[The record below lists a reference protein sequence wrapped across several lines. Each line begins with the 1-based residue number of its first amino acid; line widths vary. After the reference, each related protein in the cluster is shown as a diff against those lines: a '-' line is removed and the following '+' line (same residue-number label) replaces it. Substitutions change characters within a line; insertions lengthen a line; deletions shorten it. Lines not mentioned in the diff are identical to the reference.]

1 MDMNFVWMIRNSIA
15 ALGGNSG
22 LGTVTQIKEGES
34 SVDGATRLNQNRR
47 QREEK
52 WDQDDL
58 ESSGI
63 VVVNCLTI
71 TCWSL
76 WNLKKKNSSFRLI

>member
-1 MDMNFVWMIRNSIA
+1 MIRNSIA

-22 LGTVTQIKEGES
+22 LGTVSQIEEGES

-47 QREEK
+47 QREGK

-63 VVVNCLTI
+63 VVISVKL
-71 TCWSL
+71 
-76 WNLKKKNSSFRLI
+76 

>member
-1 MDMNFVWMIRNSIA
+1 MIFLDILLNRNSIA
-15 ALGGNSG
+15 ALGENSTTSSAK
-22 LGTVTQIKEGES
+22 TVTQNKEEES
-34 SVDGATRLNQNRR
+34 TVDGAIRLNQNRR

-63 VVVNCLTI
+63 PISIVLFKFD
-71 TCWSL
+71 L
-76 WNLKKKNSSFRLI
+76 

>member
-1 MDMNFVWMIRNSIA
+1 MNNDSIWMIRNSIA

-22 LGTVTQIKEGES
+22 LGTVTQIEEGES

-47 QREEK
+47 QREGK

-63 VVVNCLTI
+63 VVISVKL
-71 TCWSL
+71 
-76 WNLKKKNSSFRLI
+76 

>member
-1 MDMNFVWMIRNSIA
+1 M
-15 ALGGNSG
+15 
-22 LGTVTQIKEGES
+22 GTVTQIKEGES

-71 TCWSL
+71 TC
-76 WNLKKKNSSFRLI
+76 